1 MMGSD
6 FLKRISGSSGASL
19 VAQTVKSLTAMRETG
34 FDPWVGKIPCRRK
47 WQPTPGLLPGK
58 FPRWKNLADY
68 SPWGRKELDTTEQFT
83 SLQREFQRSTKC
95 LWVLI
100 HTIVLEFPQ
109 LKEKFEM
116 LVF

>member
-1 MMGSD
+1 M
-6 FLKRISGSSGASL
+6 
-19 VAQTVKSLTAMRETG
+19 AQTVKSLTAMQETV
-34 FDPWVGKIPCRRK
+34 FDPWVGKIPVEGNGNPFQYSCLENSLGGGA
-47 WQPTPGLLPGK
+47 WQVTVYGVSKSRIQLS
-58 FPRWKNLADY
+58 N
-68 SPWGRKELDTTEQFT
+68 FT
-83 SLQREFQRSTKC
+83 SLQREFQRSPKC